1 MIWWETTWK
10 MQTLE
15 PLTCSHQ
22 VQIAFC
28 SWGWWGWRGRLVL
41 PHHKQV
47 RILAI
52 LVHLTIVWFDKPFP
66 AEGEAKDEINSSS
79 FAVIVPRCWSAGAD
93 QYLILRRSL
102 QPYFFLNM
110 GTSQMEW
117 REVTSNRPCRLIL
130 VTGTQVLY
138 RILPGFCRFFVFI
151 YRPWQSMEPI
161 ALLNH
166 KYD

>member
-1 MIWWETTWK
+1 MLLAIIVLSIASNDSVDYWMIWWETTWK

-28 SWGWWGWRGRLVL
+28 SWGWWGWRGWRGRLVL

-79 FAVIVPRCWSAGAD
+79 FVVIVPRCWSAGAD
-93 QYLILRRSL
+93 QYLILRRSF
-102 QPYFFLNM
+102 QPYFFL
-110 GTSQMEW
+110 TWVLPKWSDA
-117 REVTSNRPCRLIL
+117 RSLP
-130 VTGTQVLY
+130 TGRADWY
-138 RILPGFCRFFVFI
+138 
-151 YRPWQSMEPI
+151 S
-161 ALLNH
+161 
-166 KYD
+166 